1 MSLNSQEKKAEKG
14 RKREKK
20 TEKNEKLA
28 IINNNC

>member
-1 MSLNSQEKKAEKG
+1 MNSQEKKAEKD

-20 TEKNEKLA
+20 TEKDEKLA